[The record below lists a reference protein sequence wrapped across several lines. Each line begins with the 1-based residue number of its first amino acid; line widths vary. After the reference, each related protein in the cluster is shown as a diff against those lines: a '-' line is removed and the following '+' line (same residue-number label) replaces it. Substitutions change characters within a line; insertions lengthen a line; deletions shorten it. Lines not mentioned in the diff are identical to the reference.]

1 MGFLKQIT
9 PPPIR
14 PRNSEKKPR
23 LRKDNSRGEKLF
35 HFQLLETHSHFL
47 LFNGNRKLVHKF
59 EKTFQKC
66 DENGKQNQKREIRQF
81 ALDLF
86 LNFDGSQRQAG
97 GFTYD

>member
-1 MGFLKQIT
+1 MGLLKQII
-9 PPPIR
+9 PPPTR
-14 PRNSEKKPR
+14 QKGTGKLR

-59 EKTFQKC
+59 EKTFQKG
-66 DENGKQNQKREIRQF
+66 DKNGKQNQKREIRQF

-86 LNFDGSQRQAG
+86 LNFDGSQRQVG